1 MTLMAEISPDAL
13 VPRATGPVAT
23 VYLLAPPGGR
33 TVAVK
38 VYPQPL
44 DRRTYNGIEVEQAKL
59 AGLRSAPSIVRVESL
74 DDLPDGRTALR
85 MEFCPQSLPDLV
97 GGGPLPI
104 GDVIVLG
111 QILSSVLAEAHDAG
125 LVHGGVTPA
134 NVLER
139 SSGQPALSDFGMA
152 LRLRFPRDLMSDA
165 AYTAPEVLR
174 EGELSEAADVYG
186 LGAVLY
192 LALTGRPPFPARTG
206 EPPDGVVLRVLR
218 EPPAEVTGRDVPPAL
233 SALLLRMMAK
243 EPDARPEA
251 AAVVGEFEALLA
263 GAGAVPEDDL
273 DFDDFRDELAAG
285 RSVPLAVVEA
295 PKKKPPAK
303 QKAAKPVPGKSRKPL
318 LLGAGAAVALVA
330 VVPVVFRPGGDDP
343 AGRAAAPP
351 PAVSTPTPTPA
362 PRPTTP
368 PKQATIKLN
377 PPVDKGTSVVL
388 TWSGPPRLTY
398 AVIVA
403 EQGAKQPQTTLR
415 GTMTSLTVQ
424 VSSGLKYCFLV
435 QGTDGVDKFE
445 SEPRAIRGATCSG

>member
-33 TVAVK
+33 TVALK

-85 MEFCPQSLPDLV
+85 MEFCPQSLLDLV
-97 GGGPLPI
+97 ANGPLPI

-152 LRLRFPRDLMSDA
+152 LRLRFPRDLMGDA

-233 SALLLRMMAK
+233 SALLQRMMAK

-251 AAVVGEFEALLA
+251 AAVVAEFEALLA
-263 GAGAVPEDDL
+263 GAGAAPDDEL

-285 RSVPLAVVEA
+285 RSVPPLAVVES
-295 PKKKPPAK
+295 PKKKQAAK
-303 QKAAKPVPGKSRKPL
+303 QKPEKVKETGGKSRKPL
-318 LLGAGAAVALVA
+318 LIGAGAAVALLA
-330 VVPVVFRPGGDDP
+330 VVPVVFHPGGDDP
-343 AGRAAAPP
+343 ADQAATPP
-351 PAVSTPTPTPA
+351 PAVSTPTPTPTA
-362 PRPTTP
+362 PKP
-368 PKQATIKLN
+368 ATIKLN

-435 QGTDGVDKFE
+435 QGTDGVEKYQ
-445 SEPRAIRGATCSG
+445 SASRAIRGATCSG

>member
-23 VYLLAPPGGR
+23 VYLVAPPGGR
-33 TVAVK
+33 TSALK

-44 DRRTYNGIEVEQAKL
+44 DRRTYSGIEVEQSKL
-59 AGLRSAPSIVRVESL
+59 AALRSAPSIVRVESL
-74 DDLPDGRTALR
+74 DDLPDGRTGLR

-97 GGGPLPI
+97 ANGPLPI

-152 LRLRFPRDLMSDA
+152 LRLRFPRDLMGDA

-174 EGELSEAADVYG
+174 DGELSEAADVYG

-192 LALTGRPPFPARTG
+192 LALTGRPPFPSRPG
-206 EPPDGVVLRVLR
+206 ETADGVVLRVLR

-233 SALLLRMMAK
+233 SGLLQRMLAK
-243 EPDARPEA
+243 DPDARPEA
-251 AAVVGEFEALLA
+251 AAVVHEFQALLA
-263 GAGAVPEDDL
+263 GAGAAPDDDL

-285 RSVPLAVVEA
+285 RSGPVAIIETKPAKAV
-295 PKKKPPAK
+295 KKKAKPPA
-303 QKAAKPVPGKSRKPL
+303 GKSHKPL
-318 LLGAGAAVALVA
+318 LIGAGAAVALVA
-330 VVPVVFRPGGDDP
+330 VVPVVFRPGHDDQ
-343 AGRAAAPP
+343 ATPP
-351 PAVSTPTPTPA
+351 PIVSTPTTSPTPVS
-362 PRPTTP
+362 
-368 PKQATIKLN
+368 PKSGTIKLN

-388 TWSGPPRLTY
+388 TWSYPRALTY
-398 AVIVA
+398 YVFVA
-403 EQGAKQPQTTLR
+403 EQGGKRAQPTFK
-415 GTMTSLTVQ
+415 GPATSVTVQ
-424 VSSGLKYCFLV
+424 VSSGLKYCFQV
-435 QGTDGVDKFE
+435 QGTDGVNTFE
-445 SEPRAIRGATCSG
+445 SVPVPIRGATCKS